1 MVPPRPRRHTVAAV
15 VQHDTNPFELSVA
28 CEVFGLDRS
37 ELGVPWY
44 RFRVVAADEPPV
56 RLRNFLLDTPHRLT
70 ALRSADTIIVPMG
83 FPDREPPPGLVDA
96 LRAAHRRGARLV
108 AYCSG
113 AFVLA
118 AAGVLDHRRATT
130 HWMYTTQLA
139 KQYPLIDVEGDV
151 LYVEDGNVLTSAG
164 TSAAIDV
171 SLHIVRTDFGSEIA
185 NAVAR
190 RMVVPPHRD
199 GGQAQFVDR
208 PVAGA
213 IEADGLAPT
222 LDWAVEHL
230 HEPLTIERLA
240 AHALTSPRTF
250 MRRFRATTGTTPLR
264 WLLQQRVL
272 HSRHLL
278 EDTDLGID
286 RVAERAGFGSAAN
299 LRVHFT
305 RIVGTTPTAYR
316 RAFRSEI
323 PSRRRRPLAAAR
335 AG

>member
-1 MVPPRPRRHTVAAV
+1 MAAAGQRHTVAV
-15 VQHDTNPFELSVA
+15 VAQHDTNPFELSVA
-28 CEVFGLDRS
+28 CEVFGLERP

-44 RFRVVAADEPPV
+44 RFLVVAAVDPPV
-56 RLRNFLLDTPHRLT
+56 RLRNFMLDTPHGLG
-70 ALRSADTIIVPMG
+70 ALRTADTIIVPIG
-83 FPDREPPPGLVDA
+83 FPERQPPPGLVDA

-108 AYCSG
+108 SYCSG

-118 AAGVLDHRRATT
+118 AAGLLDHRRATT
-130 HWMYTTQLA
+130 HWMYATQLA
-139 KQYPLIDVEGDV
+139 QQYPLIDVEGDV

-171 SLHIVRTDFGSEIA
+171 SLHIVRTDYGSDIA

-199 GGQAQFVDR
+199 GGQSQFVDR
-208 PVAGA
+208 PVA
-213 IEADGLAPT
+213 EALDSDGLAPT

-240 AHALTSPRTF
+240 EHAMTSPRTF

-272 HSRHLL
+272 HARHLL
-278 EDTDLGID
+278 EDTGLSID
-286 RVAERAGFGSAAN
+286 RIAERAGFGSAAN

-323 PSRRRRPLAAAR
+323 TNRRRPAAAAR